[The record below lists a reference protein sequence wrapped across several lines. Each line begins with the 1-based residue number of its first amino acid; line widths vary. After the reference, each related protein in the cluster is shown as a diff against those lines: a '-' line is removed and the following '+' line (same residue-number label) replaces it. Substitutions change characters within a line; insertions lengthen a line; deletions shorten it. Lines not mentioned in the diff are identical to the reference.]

1 MTSGEL
7 VICEEK
13 HINLLVQTALAS
25 SLLNKSKNKLSNTI
39 IKKRKD
45 THKRDGQNFRDLN

>member
-1 MTSGEL
+1 MTSDEL